1 MRTLPPLNDAAR
13 LEHQVAFIL
22 TEQEIHGWTFNEQ
35 KAQQLE
41 SHLRR
46 EMEELTEVLRKQWT
60 FIGGALF
67 TPKRD
72 NSTQGYIAGAEFQRL
87 KEFNPTSRD
96 HIAWILTN
104 RLNVKLNQT
113 TTTGKPIIDET
124 TLMEINIPFSVAC
137 AKCLTIKKKLGMI
150 SEGVNAWNKLV
161 TGEGRIHHH
170 CSVSTNTFRCAHRK
184 PNLSQVPAS
193 EEFRELFTASPGMVM
208 VGADLS
214 GIELRMLAHYLG
226 RYDGGR
232 YADILLNGDIH
243 QVNADKIGITRRQVK
258 TVTYAFLYGA
268 GNEKI
273 GMSYDNSLQ
282 PKEAKKKGS
291 EIRKAFVSAIEGL
304 SDLLGAVAA
313 KSANGFLLACDGRR
327 VLVDSPHKGLNYL
340 LQCSAGIVA
349 KRQMVIANELFKKN
363 HVHNHQLAFV
373 HDELQYECEPKYI
386 VATRYGL
393 EASATLA
400 GEYYNLRCPIAA
412 ESKHGKTWA
421 DVH

>member
-1 MRTLPPLNDAAR
+1 MRTFPPLSDSCR
-13 LEHQVAFIL
+13 LEHRVAEIL
-22 TEQEIHGWTFNEQ
+22 TEQEIHGWTFDEQ
-35 KAQQLE
+35 KSFQLE

-46 EMEELTEVLRKQWT
+46 EMEELTQVLRRQ
-60 FIGGALF
+60 FPLIGGALF

-72 NSTQGYIAGAEFQRL
+72 NSTQGYKAGAEFQRL

-96 HIAWILTN
+96 HIAWILTTHFK
-104 RLNVKLNQT
+104 VKLSKI
-113 TTTGKPIIDET
+113 TTTGKPIIDEI
-124 TLMEINIPFSVAC
+124 TLTEIDIPFSKAC

-161 TGEGRIHHH
+161 TTKGKIHHN

-184 PNLSQVPAS
+184 PNLAQVPS
-193 EEFRELFTASPGMVM
+193 DKEFRELFTASPKHIM

-232 YADILLNGDIH
+232 YADILLNDDIH

-282 PKEAKKKGS
+282 PKEARKKGS
-291 EIRKAFVSAIEGL
+291 EIREAFVSAIEGL
-304 SDLLGAVAA
+304 SDLLGAVSNKA
-313 KSANGFLLACDGRR
+313 ANGYLLALDGRR
-327 VLVDSPHKGLNYL
+327 VLVDSPHKALNYL

-349 KRQMVIANELFKKN
+349 KRWMVIANDAI
-363 HVHNHQLAFV
+363 HNPHTHQLAFV
-373 HDELQYECEPKYI
+373 HDELQYETPQED
-386 VATRYGL
+386 ATNLMNLL
-393 EASATLA
+393 EKAAELA
-400 GEYYNLRCPIAA
+400 GEYYDLRCPIAA
-412 ESKHGKTWA
+412 EAKQGKTWA